1 MNHRFFV
8 AVAFAWIGIFS
19 FLTSGRA
26 TVNYTY
32 QPGEFVVIVD
42 GRSPHGKYAIAVHGD
57 GEGGYD
63 NFHLYLMDAKTWTK
77 IGPLEEIN
85 EILDTGASAF
95 YAHWSADSR
104 KVSVTYRV
112 DRHVAVMIRYR
123 NRTPPR
129 LPYQRTNTSGRPAA
143 QLISGKL
150 GNDVQ

>member
-8 AVAFAWIGIFS
+8 AVAFAWIGIWS

-42 GRSPHGKYAIAVHGD
+42 GRSPNGKYAIAAHGD
-57 GEGGYD
+57 GEDGYD

-77 IGPLEEIN
+77 IRPLEEIN

-95 YAHWSADSR
+95 YAQWSADSR
-104 KVSVTYRV
+104 RVSVTYRV
-112 DRHVAVMIRYR
+112 DRHVAVKIRYR
-123 NRTPPR
+123 IADRRAYRVSGPTQVVGLPR
-129 LPYQRTNTSGRPAA
+129 N
-143 QLISGKL
+143 
-150 GNDVQ
+150 